1 MKKYQLIIT
10 IAVVVIL
17 GAAVATAQWSDPQT
31 LSVSN
36 PEEKHIPVNS
46 SNVLQIKQNAGLV
59 VGDPF
64 LVTEN
69 AQFDQA
75 VLVAGTIRGGNNPR
89 NPDNVYFGGPVNEVG
104 IEANGTF
111 YVRDEITSPSLATGN
126 NTVKQVCADQYGF
139 LSLCQ

>member
-10 IAVVVIL
+10 IAVIVII
-17 GAAVATAQWSDPQT
+17 GTAVATAEWIDPQT
-31 LSVSN
+31 LSVGN
-36 PEEKHIPVNS
+36 PEEKYIPVNS
-46 SNVLQIKQNAGLV
+46 SSVLQVKQNAGLV

-111 YVRDEITSPSLATGN
+111 YVRDEITTPSLATPI
-126 NTVKQVCADQYGF
+126 NTLKQVCADQYGF